1 MTVAVTVGKYLLR
14 GVGAVAEWVDEN
26 ARHPLTLLEEEF
38 ADVFED
44 DVAESLSV
52 VVPLAVALYASVS
65 LPEGATL
72 RLLGVWAVVFG
83 LLATRKAP
91 RRTEDAEK
99 DMLLVDARRKY
110 LEGDITHSEYER
122 RLEVLLDGEA
132 RRIRETVEAVHDVG
146 PELSSAIALR
156 FDSVAALEQADRED
170 LEAIHGVGPSTAEA
184 ILDYVRDEDDVA
196 PLAGTDHVDDEE
208 RAADPVDD
216 GLADEGEDE
225 VDVAVGEHDRAES
238 GAVDRAAS
246 EQDHAQ
252 VADDDRPDL
261 DLAEILAAR
270 ELMDEALD
278 PESDVDIEDLEA
290 VPREALRDERLSERA
305 DAA

>member
-1 MTVAVTVGKYLLR
+1 VTVAVTVGKYLLR
-14 GVGAVAEWVDEN
+14 GVGAVAEWVGEN

-184 ILDYVRDEDDVA
+184 ILAYVRDEDDVA
-196 PLAGTDHVDDEE
+196 PFAGTDHVDETDES
-208 RAADPVDD
+208 
-216 GLADEGEDE
+216 EDE
-225 VDVAVGEHDRAES
+225 VEIGAVGEHERAES

-246 EQDHAQ
+246 EQEHAQ
-252 VADDDRPDL
+252 VAGRGDRPDL
-261 DLAEILAAR
+261 DLAEVLAAR
-270 ELMDEALD
+270 ELLDRAMD
-278 PESDVDIEDLEA
+278 PESDVSVEDLEE
-290 VPREALRDERLSERA
+290 VPRAALRGGETA
-305 DAA
+305 Q